1 MTELGIGK
9 GNKQEITNNTFG
21 SRLKDFVVKG
31 LVEGYSHS
39 ELENNA
45 EELMQ
50 KWYAT
55 GKPEAQLSEYFRLH
69 KLLHI
74 QNYMTAE
81 LCTIVGLEWVHKVS
95 GRKRKRNSIFNSL
108 IISLLN
114 DICGKRSR
122 GAKEN
127 LVHWKWWMGVT
138 KRVKN
143 FSAKW

>member
-81 LCTIVGLEWVHKVS
+81 LCTIVGLE
-95 GRKRKRNSIFNSL
+95 
-108 IISLLN
+108 
-114 DICGKRSR
+114 
-122 GAKEN
+122 
-127 LVHWKWWMGVT
+127 
-138 KRVKN
+138 
-143 FSAKW
+143 